1 MASVV
6 HDEASCLKL
15 PGRPPLLLY
24 LARADDLQR
33 LAVAPA
39 LAAAAERSGWGFEL
53 YYDALRRGRHFG
65 GGDSDR
71 ARPGTAGGSPPAGGG
86 HVEQLAWLA
95 AHYAIT
101 AVGDPDALLWPVLE
115 RLGVE
120 GVVRSRDPA
129 EIYAA
134 VYERLQRPIPST
146 VRVLDG
152 APQGPRGLILA
163 PYLYPDLLVGAP
175 ALAVEASGDGGVRER
190 LERLGAASFSGLGV
204 SRERARAFP
213 GGLDEDEPLIGGGVA
228 GPDAASVGHANAEED
243 YAALTARLAD
253 RHRAW
258 GTGVLLGDPQ
268 LVAAQL
274 PKARRLRLLPLYG
287 RPQTDV
293 IAEAGNV
300 VRQGRDPVFGRQYDD
315 RDFFSL
321 ASEGRGLQVL
331 DAGPPFDAM
340 HACPAPVPAPR
351 TSQWALEP
359 DDAQLVRWAD
369 EGRVL
374 VTLLLWSGMLRELDC
389 LPRLF
394 DLVAETGLRA
404 GLVITAETLENAPSA
419 LSLLASP
426 SDRGGVLGLLEPLLA
441 STGRGVAAEVLLP
454 EGVLASA
461 LRESVEVAER
471 CLPLGL
477 RPRGWWPLLD
487 APLLPHRSSRLGWSG
502 RRPVLRFTPR
512 GSYPAT
518 SDLEV
523 DARPGSSSRQRTSA
537 SEGAA
542 GSGRPSRH
550 RDVRAIVGDAV
561 RGAGLDRFLEEWRP
575 FERFR
580 PGQIDE
586 RVAEGVRSAGFT
598 YMFTKAGFG
607 APRVVRRRGDFVA
620 LPSTA
625 GQWDG
630 WSPFYTVSSVGDVL
644 EAERRLSRA
653 GKPGWLVST
662 VDGPLWAL
670 PGEVWEHGA
679 ELHRIAALAAAGGK
693 SGALVNVTPHVVA
706 RYARLLDERAQRAE
720 GHPGAGGDR
729 GESRPAT

>member
-1 MASVV
+1 MTP
-6 HDEASCLKL
+6 
-15 PGRPPLLLY
+15 PGRPSLLLY
-24 LARADDLQR
+24 LGRADDLQR

-65 GGDSDR
+65 GGDPDQ

-95 AHYAIT
+95 AHYAIA

-129 EIYAA
+129 EIYAG
-134 VYERLQRPIPST
+134 VYERLQLPIPTT

-152 APQGPRGLILA
+152 APHGPRGLILA
-163 PYLYPDLLVGAP
+163 PYLYPDLLSGAP
-175 ALAVEASGDGGVRER
+175 ALALEASGDGAARER
-190 LERLGAASFSGLGV
+190 LERLGAASFCGLGV

-213 GGLDEDEPLIGGGVA
+213 GGLDEDEALI
-228 GPDAASVGHANAEED
+228 DESASGREGASIGHAGVEED
-243 YAALTARLAD
+243 YAALTARLAG
-253 RHRAW
+253 RHREW
-258 GTGVLLGDPQ
+258 GTGVLLGDPE

-293 IAEAGNV
+293 IAEAGDI
-300 VRQGRDPVFGRQYDD
+300 VRRARDPVFGRQYDD

-321 ASEGRGLQVL
+321 ASEGRALQVL
-331 DAGPPFDAM
+331 DAGPPFDAI
-340 HACPAPVPAPR
+340 HECPAPVPAPR
-351 TSQWALEP
+351 TSQWELEP
-359 DDAQLVRWAD
+359 DDAQLARWAD

-394 DLVAETGLRA
+394 DLVAETGMRA
-404 GLVITAETLENAPSA
+404 GLVITVETLEHAPSV

-426 SDRGGVLGLLEPLLA
+426 PDRGGVLGLLEPLLA

-454 EGVLASA
+454 DGVLASA
-461 LRESVEVAER
+461 LRESAEAAER
-471 CLPLGL
+471 RLPPGL

-487 APLLPHRSSRLGWSG
+487 APLRPHRSSRLGWRR

-512 GSYPAT
+512 GSDPSA
-518 SDLEV
+518 SGPEL
-523 DARPGSSSRQRTSA
+523 AGRPG
-537 SEGAA
+537 
-542 GSGRPSRH
+542 RH
-550 RDVRAIVGDAV
+550 RDARAVVGNAV

-575 FERFR
+575 FERSR
-580 PGQIDE
+580 PGPIDE
-586 RVAEGVRSAGFT
+586 RVADSVRSAGFT

-607 APRVVRRRGDFVA
+607 SPRVVHRRSDFVA

-625 GQWDG
+625 GRWDG
-630 WSPFYTVSSVGDVL
+630 WSPFYTVSSVGDVQ
-644 EAERRLSRA
+644 EAERRLSGA
-653 GKPGWLVST
+653 GEPGWLVST

-679 ELHRIAALAAAGGK
+679 ELHRIASLAAAGGS

-706 RYARLLDERAQRAE
+706 RYARLLDQRARQAD
-720 GHPGAGGDR
+720 GDPGVGGDR
-729 GESRPAT
+729 DGSRLAI